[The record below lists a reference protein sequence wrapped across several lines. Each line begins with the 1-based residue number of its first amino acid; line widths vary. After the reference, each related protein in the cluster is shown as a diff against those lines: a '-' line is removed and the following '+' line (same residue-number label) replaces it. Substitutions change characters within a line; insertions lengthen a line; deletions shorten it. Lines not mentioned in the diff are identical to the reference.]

1 MYQLSYC
8 LLKLYSCSAGGI
20 NQGWVGGSWGRTY
33 DIVQSITTS
42 MGLKER
48 DNGRDSA
55 LYALSKADDV

>member
-1 MYQLSYC
+1 M
-8 LLKLYSCSAGGI
+8 GG
-20 NQGWVGGSWGRTY
+20 GGLRVVHMY

-55 LYALSKADDV
+55 LYVLDKADDV